1 MVTGCRPD
9 CVGCWLGCTVQMLFI
24 YYLFSVLWNQT
35 FRLQYHHEK
44 PFYSQIRKIK
54 LWVHDTDNLII
65 IQSWVLIEWKL
76 TSVARNV
83 FFFSA
88 FVRLLLI
95 LASILW
101 RFLVFMM
108 QRFHRAQVMKYFNRL
123 ISMFLLQYVAQYPEG
138 TSIRTLKNS
147 IFEAPF
153 SVFGKRSIS
162 NESWT
167 FQL

>member
-1 MVTGCRPD
+1 M
-9 CVGCWLGCTVQMLFI
+9 
-24 YYLFSVLWNQT
+24 
-35 FRLQYHHEK
+35 QYHHEK
-44 PFYSQIRKIK
+44 PFYSQTRKIK

-65 IQSWVLIEWKL
+65 IQSWVPIEWKL
-76 TSVARNV
+76 TSVTRSV

-95 LASILW
+95 LAPILW

-138 TSIRTLKNS
+138 TSIRTLKTKTQ
-147 IFEAPF
+147 FLKRPFQF
-153 SVFGKRSIS
+153 SV
-162 NESWT
+162 NEVFRMKAEHFSFKMKVLATWKLAKQSLKT
-167 FQL
+167 PFCSGE

>member
-1 MVTGCRPD
+1 M
-9 CVGCWLGCTVQMLFI
+9 
-24 YYLFSVLWNQT
+24 
-35 FRLQYHHEK
+35 QYHHEK
-44 PFYSQIRKIK
+44 PFYSQTRKIK

-65 IQSWVLIEWKL
+65 IQSWVPIEWKL
-76 TSVARNV
+76 TSVTRSV

-95 LASILW
+95 LAPILW

-138 TSIRTLKNS
+138 TSIRTLKTKTQFLRRSFQFPVNEV
-147 IFEAPF
+147 FRMKARHF
-153 SVFGKRSIS
+153 SFKMKLL
-162 NESWT
+162 ESLKLSQKT
-167 FQL
+167 SFCSGE